1 MLTSQ
6 ASAADVGDGK
16 LFTALLAPSG
26 ATVYQ
31 IKSNPSANAFV
42 AEFNPYN
49 ARVGNKKPKL
59 GLQTLVSDQYAIV
72 AYYVKGRCQFVSG
85 GSRSDQNR
93 SNWAL
98 NDCSGNAIDKSDSRI
113 HNFVLETLRYLV
125 FVKSTPTQSPPN
137 WVAFDETI
145 SSFAIGDVYAA
156 QVGNTDWE
164 AMEAYALRGQGDPA
178 SFMTFVINLVNK
190 GRVRT
195 VMTDNN
201 KIFDI
206 SDESLINDES
216 PESLDNYS
224 TSLLNKTT
232 MQPLADEAIPNIT
245 DENLTPEQEAR
256 EAKKLEPQLSI
267 NCGPC
272 VLIPVALAIAR
283 VAPVIIAG
291 GAASYRYA
299 PVVGRTAAR
308 ARGVY
313 SKGDRAVSAAGAR
326 VYISS
331 VGRVRQHNSSFWRA
345 CAKRSACQVIQRN
358 QVYKSGRRAAG
369 SKFMN
374 ANRSH
379 FADIFGHQYCAFRY
393 SSSLGRAVSTFSQ
406 IGCDVLHSTAY
417 GKIFPRL

>member
-1 MLTSQ
+1 
-6 ASAADVGDGK
+6 
-16 LFTALLAPSG
+16 
-26 ATVYQ
+26 
-31 IKSNPSANAFV
+31 
-42 AEFNPYN
+42 
-49 ARVGNKKPKL
+49 
-59 GLQTLVSDQYAIV
+59 
-72 AYYVKGRCQFVSG
+72 
-85 GSRSDQNR
+85 
-93 SNWAL
+93 
-98 NDCSGNAIDKSDSRI
+98 
-113 HNFVLETLRYLV
+113 
-125 FVKSTPTQSPPN
+125 
-137 WVAFDETI
+137 
-145 SSFAIGDVYAA
+145 
-156 QVGNTDWE
+156 
-164 AMEAYALRGQGDPA
+164 
-178 SFMTFVINLVNK
+178 
-190 GRVRT
+190 
-195 VMTDNN
+195 
-201 KIFDI
+201 
-206 SDESLINDES
+206 
-216 PESLDNYS
+216 
-224 TSLLNKTT
+224 